1 MVVEHKSL
9 RQLRIKSGVV
19 QRLTR
24 EITSY
29 KREAELQQVRL
40 EKMKQDDVDE
50 YDIMKMGLVV
60 QESLAMVPHC
70 LRKLIIANKDLEQLL
85 DDFEETKDE
94 DMICVAKKNMKI
106 AKERIQEENE
116 SLNAREQK

>member
-29 KREAELQQVRL
+29 KREAEQQQVRL
-40 EKMKQDDVDE
+40 EKMKLDDVDE

-85 DDFEETKDE
+85 DDFEETKDK

>member
-29 KREAELQQVRL
+29 KREAEQQQVRL

>member
-29 KREAELQQVRL
+29 EREAEQQQVRL
-40 EKMKQDDVDE
+40 EKMKLDDVDE

-116 SLNAREQK
+116 SLNATEQK

>member
-29 KREAELQQVRL
+29 KREAEQQQVRL
-40 EKMKQDDVDE
+40 EKMKLDDVDE